1 MAGSAALMGINVGRT
16 VTFTFLI
23 GCGIALN
30 NPAWQASVGDMVPRH
45 DIPAA
50 TMLNSAGFNLD
61 HRAAPVDS
69 RGCPDCGVRDLPVA
83 VLVEAFEEGRA
94 KVAL

>member
-1 MAGSAALMGINVGRT
+1 MGVVDRNPVGGFVEFRYRDPR
-16 VTFTFLI
+16 
-23 GCGIALN
+23 ARERN
-30 NPAWQASVGDMVPRH
+30 ADAWGLDGGH
-45 DIPAA
+45 D
-50 TMLNSAGFNLD
+50 SAGFNLD